1 MQRLSRTSQII
12 AMFARYRRAGIMT
25 GLDLGDTPEEDAVDG
40 QTDALAERFVNDLE
54 AMGPAFVKL
63 GQALSTRPD
72 LVPASWV
79 AALERIQD
87 DATPAPVGDIEALL
101 ENEMGVRASKV
112 FAEIDP
118 VPMAAASLAQVHR
131 AVLHDGRVVAL
142 KIQRP
147 DVATSVRSDLDVL
160 AQIAGTAD
168 TLTDAGRR
176 LRLADWIAEF
186 RKAMLNELDYRTEAE
201 NLDRFGRHLSG
212 YPLLRVPKPLWDYVT
227 PRLLVMDWIEGIN
240 VTRITGLRRTELDTA
255 PATRQ
260 LLRAYLDQVFV
271 HGDIHADPHPGNVLL
286 GPDGRIALI
295 DLGMVATIPPRQRE
309 HLLKLV
315 FAAVDGRGED
325 VARELVVLGTR
336 LEDFDEGAYVREISQ
351 VVARYA
357 NATRRAS
364 EGRMVLDLVRRAT
377 ECGLRT
383 PPEISLLGKTLL
395 NLERVVDALAPE
407 LDVREEIESHLQS
420 LMRDRL
426 RKALSPANLATEALE
441 LQELVRDAP
450 RKLSDT
456 LSLLASNRMQVRLA
470 GLDDS
475 RLMENLQKI
484 ANRIA
489 SSVVIAALLLSS
501 TQLMRLDVGPSMW
514 GYPALAVVMFV
525 IAAVLAVM
533 LVVSAMRYDRRARPV
548 ERTGAE

>member
-1 MQRLSRTSQII
+1 M
-12 AMFARYRRAGIMT
+12 
-25 GLDLGDTPEEDAVDG
+25 
-40 QTDALAERFVNDLE
+40 
-54 AMGPAFVKL
+54 
-63 GQALSTRPD
+63 
-72 LVPASWV
+72 
-79 AALERIQD
+79 
-87 DATPAPVGDIEALL
+87 
-101 ENEMGVRASKV
+101 
-112 FAEIDP
+112 
-118 VPMAAASLAQVHR
+118 
-131 AVLHDGRVVAL
+131 
-142 KIQRP
+142 
-147 DVATSVRSDLDVL
+147 
-160 AQIAGTAD
+160 
-168 TLTDAGRR
+168 
-176 LRLADWIAEF
+176 
-186 RKAMLNELDYRTEAE
+186 
-201 NLDRFGRHLSG
+201 
-212 YPLLRVPKPLWDYVT
+212 
-227 PRLLVMDWIEGIN
+227 
-240 VTRITGLRRTELDTA
+240 
-255 PATRQ
+255 
-260 LLRAYLDQVFV
+260 
-271 HGDIHADPHPGNVLL
+271 
-286 GPDGRIALI
+286 
-295 DLGMVATIPPRQRE
+295 
-309 HLLKLV
+309 

-325 VARELVVLGTR
+325 VARQLVVLGTR

-450 RKLSDT
+450 RKLSDA

-489 SSVVIAALLLSS
+489 SAVVIAALLLSS

-525 IAAVLAVM
+525 IAAVLAVT

>member
-1 MQRLSRTSQII
+1 
-12 AMFARYRRAGIMT
+12 
-25 GLDLGDTPEEDAVDG
+25 
-40 QTDALAERFVNDLE
+40 
-54 AMGPAFVKL
+54 
-63 GQALSTRPD
+63 
-72 LVPASWV
+72 
-79 AALERIQD
+79 
-87 DATPAPVGDIEALL
+87 
-101 ENEMGVRASKV
+101 
-112 FAEIDP
+112 
-118 VPMAAASLAQVHR
+118 
-131 AVLHDGRVVAL
+131 
-142 KIQRP
+142 
-147 DVATSVRSDLDVL
+147 
-160 AQIAGTAD
+160 
-168 TLTDAGRR
+168 
-176 LRLADWIAEF
+176 
-186 RKAMLNELDYRTEAE
+186 
-201 NLDRFGRHLSG
+201 
-212 YPLLRVPKPLWDYVT
+212 
-227 PRLLVMDWIEGIN
+227 
-240 VTRITGLRRTELDTA
+240 
-255 PATRQ
+255 
-260 LLRAYLDQVFV
+260 
-271 HGDIHADPHPGNVLL
+271 
-286 GPDGRIALI
+286 
-295 DLGMVATIPPRQRE
+295 
-309 HLLKLV
+309 
-315 FAAVDGRGED
+315 
-325 VARELVVLGTR
+325 
-336 LEDFDEGAYVREISQ
+336 
-351 VVARYA
+351 
-357 NATRRAS
+357 
-364 EGRMVLDLVRRAT
+364 MVLDLVRRAT

-450 RKLSDT
+450 RKLSDA

-489 SSVVIAALLLSS
+489 SAVVIAALLLSS